1 MRKIQVEQPLGRELA
16 ELKGQALLY
25 DADGRALGFFSPM
38 QQTLQVDDLQ
48 LEPPTSWEESE
59 ELRMRARANP
69 GRPLKDIL
77 KELGH

>member
-1 MRKIQVEQPLGRELA
+1 MRKIQVEKPLGSELA
-16 ELKGQALLY
+16 ALTGQALLY

-38 QQTLQVDDLQ
+38 REPLQVEDLQ
-48 LEPPTSWEESE
+48 LEPPQSLEERE
-59 ELRMRARANP
+59 ELRKRARANP